1 LNKLN
6 VLVDTSVWSEA
17 LRRKKN
23 NISSE
28 NTFIYH
34 LIKNEEEILLTGS
47 IIQEILT
54 GIKNTKLF
62 EEIEYHLNFFHYLEL
77 EKKEYSEAA
86 RLRNQCAQK
95 GVAVTTIDCQIVIVA
110 INRNIYLA
118 TYDSD
123 FQLIAKHTKLKVLDF
138 EDYKNMKR

>member
-1 LNKLN
+1 M
-6 VLVDTSVWSEA
+6 VDTSVWSEA
-17 LRRKKN
+17 LRRKKKD
-23 NISSE
+23 ISSE

-54 GIKNTKLF
+54 GIKNTELF
-62 EEIEYHLNFFHYLEL
+62 EEIQYHLNFFHYLEL
-77 EKKEYSEAA
+77 DKKEYSEAA

-95 GVAVTTIDCQIVIVA
+95 GVTVATIDCQIASVA
-110 INRNIYLA
+110 IHRNLYLA

-123 FQLIAKHTKLKVLDF
+123 FQLIAKHTNLKVLDF
-138 EDYKNMKR
+138 EDYKKMKR

>member
-1 LNKLN
+1 M
-6 VLVDTSVWSEA
+6 VDTSVWSEA

-95 GVAVTTIDCQIVIVA
+95 GVAVTTIDCQIATVA
-110 INRNIYLA
+110 INRNLYLT